1 MATVC
6 VADSC
11 CSGSQR
17 CSRAQI
23 LQREH
28 PVLTMVIA
36 MKEDVES
43 HSCYDSSMTS
53 GCIRMHTP

>member
-1 MATVC
+1 
-6 VADSC
+6 
-11 CSGSQR
+11 
-17 CSRAQI
+17 
-23 LQREH
+23 
-28 PVLTMVIA
+28 MVIA